1 MRIGGW
7 KPYPADRMDKEYPWY
22 TVCEVIRQ
30 IYHKV
35 DDPEVKLKCRI
46 AISMTK
52 AMDAKLLEYNALYGD
67 AFWVGKTEDAKK
79 EVNRYLE
86 LT

>member
-7 KPYPADRMDKEYPWY
+7 EPYPEDRMDKEYPWY

-30 IYHKV
+30 IYKKS
-35 DDPEVKLKCRI
+35 DDPKIKLKCRI

-52 AMDAKLLEYNALYGD
+52 AMDAKLLEYNARYGD
-67 AFWVGKTEDAKK
+67 NLWVGKTEEANQ
-79 EVNRYLE
+79 EVTGYFE
-86 LT
+86 HT